1 MSELSDSQ
9 NASMYGIGENDN
21 EKLLLDEAE
30 RSYTRMVDAITNNYI
45 NGIPANIE
53 SASQIL
59 QLQY

>member
-1 MSELSDSQ
+1 
-9 NASMYGIGENDN
+9 MYGIGENDN

-45 NGIPANIE
+45 NGIPANTE